1 MSIILKQP
9 VSGPAAWTGQDI
21 QNDTSW
27 IEQLQASDIQ
37 ALDEALATLKS
48 KGRVFPNFG
57 REDFPIGTALLKRL
71 AALSDE
77 LENGR
82 GFSLWR
88 GLPVH
93 RYSEDELKAVYYGI
107 GLHLGLPVCQN
118 PRGDLLGEVAAVGDQ
133 IGRAHV

>member
-9 VSGPAAWTGQDI
+9 VTGPAAWTGQDI

-27 IEQLQASDIQ
+27 IEQLHASDIQ
-37 ALDEALATLKS
+37 ALDEALAILKS

-93 RYSEDELKAVYYGI
+93 QPEKITPEV
-107 GLHLGLPVCQN
+107 
-118 PRGDLLGEVAAVGDQ
+118 LGEFAALRPDVGLQ
-133 IGRAHV
+133 QRQGRCRVFRRLAPIAG